1 MRDRTNMAD
10 KYIKR
15 MKKVGPSKET
25 AKAIRLNKNLMVMKS
40 IIDAAETSSKALRR
54 QGDTIKKNKTMS
66 FEAKRDKLESIEKQT
81 MANYRKILL
90 KAVKLGI
97 EV

>member
-1 MRDRTNMAD
+1 MAD
-10 KYIKR
+10 KYLKR
-15 MKKVGPSKET
+15 MKKVGPSKEA
-25 AKAIRLNKNLMVMKS
+25 AKAVRLNKNLISIKS
-40 IIDAAETSSKALRR
+40 LIDAADTSRKALRR
-54 QGDTIKKNKTMS
+54 QADAIKKNKAMS
-66 FEAKRDKLESIEKQT
+66 FEVKKEKLERIEKQT